1 MPEQSTAVAEA
12 LSSVTNAVRVLKS
25 FSTRQRS
32 YGVSELARTLDLS
45 TSTTHRLLRTLAAEH
60 VVEQDPQTGR
70 YRLGLAVF
78 DLIAAA
84 TQSDS
89 LSEAVLP
96 PMITLRDRTGET
108 TQLAVLDGREV
119 VYVERLQSTHTLRMF
134 IDVGR
139 RNSAHRSGAGKV
151 LLAHLRPH
159 VLAHTLDGW
168 QLAGTTPRT
177 ITDPTVLRKELAQ
190 IREQGWGRN
199 GDEYEVGVTSIA
211 APVRGANGEVVAAL
225 SLAGPT
231 ARMTADLQS
240 ITHAVM
246 EAAAVASRRLG
257 HRARVG

>member
-1 MPEQSTAVAEA
+1 VGES
-12 LSSVTNAVRVLKS
+12 LGSVTNAIRVLKS
-25 FSTRQRS
+25 FSTRHRS
-32 YGVSELARTLDLS
+32 FGVSELARTLDLS

-78 DLIAAA
+78 DLIAAS
-84 TQSDS
+84 TQGDV

-108 TQLAVLDGREV
+108 TQLAVLDFREV

-151 LLAHLRPH
+151 LLAHLQPH
-159 VLAHTLDGW
+159 VLAHTLEGW
-168 QLAGTTPRT
+168 ELAATTPHT
-177 ITDPTVLRKELAQ
+177 ITAHDALRKELAQ

-199 GDEYEVGVTSIA
+199 GDEYEVGVTSVA
-211 APVRGANGEVVAAL
+211 APVRAATGEVVAAL

-231 ARMTADLQS
+231 ARMTADLHS
-240 ITHAVM
+240 ITHAVL

-257 HRARVG
+257 HHSRRDG